1 MEYRFS
7 VCVYPLDEKEAR
19 ALRERLQDLLLREI
33 EERGRGELFMGPVE
47 CEEVDDGPE
56 TIHS

>member
-7 VCVYPLDEKEAR
+7 VCVYPLDEEEAR

-33 EERGRGELFMGPVE
+33 EERGGELFMGPVE
-47 CEEVDDGPE
+47 CEEVDDGTE
-56 TIHS
+56 NIHS